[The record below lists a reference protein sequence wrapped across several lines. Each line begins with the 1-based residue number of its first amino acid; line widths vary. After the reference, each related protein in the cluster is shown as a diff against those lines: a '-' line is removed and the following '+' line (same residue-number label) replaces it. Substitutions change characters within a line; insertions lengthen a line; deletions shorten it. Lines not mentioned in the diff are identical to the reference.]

1 MNILNIYKK
10 KLRIQ
15 FNYFIGKNSI
25 LSMLFSLK
33 TLLSIQAK
41 GENNLQ
47 YSEPINALRFLS
59 ADAVQKANSGHPGMP
74 MGMAEIATALWS
86 KHLKH
91 NPLNPTWFDR
101 DRFVLSNGHGS
112 MLLYSLLHLTGYK
125 LSIEDIKDF
134 RQLKSKTPG
143 HPEYDI
149 NIGVETTTGPLGQ
162 GIANAVGMAIS
173 EKMLAAQFNKDDIK
187 PIDHYTY
194 VFLGDGCLMEGISHE
209 ACSFAGTHELGK
221 LICFYDQNG
230 ISIDG
235 EIDNWFTDDSVKRF
249 ESYGWQTICVDGHN
263 VEEISE
269 AISKAKEEPKKPSMI
284 FCKTTIGF
292 GSPNKSGTAD
302 VHGAPLGDEEIEK
315 TREALGWQYTAFEI
329 PKDVYDFWDS
339 KKSGAEKNATWENSI
354 KSYKD
359 KYPNDSLEL
368 ERRIKGDMPA
378 KFEQNFL
385 DFLNDCNTN
394 NLPMATR
401 KASKACL
408 DFFVKEMPELV
419 GGSADLTPSNNT
431 FSASSTT
438 FSSENPSGN
447 HINYGVREFGMSAI
461 MNGMVLHGGI
471 KPYGA
476 TFLVFT
482 DYARNAVRLSA
493 LMGLPNIFVYTHDS
507 VALGED
513 GPTHQPIEH
522 MVTLRS
528 TPNMDS
534 WRPADLVETAVAW
547 KNAISSLSTPTC
559 LIFSRQGT
567 SAIERTP
574 EQLSSIENGG
584 YLLEEHEDPNITIVA
599 SGSEVQ
605 LAIDA
610 AQELKNESINANVV
624 SMPSLDVF
632 LKQSNEIQNKI
643 INPNKPVLVV
653 ECAHPNSWYKILN
666 RSDKVI
672 GIETFGESAPGSE
685 LLEHFGFNK
694 DNVIQT
700 AKSLVND

>member
-1 MNILNIYKK
+1 MLEIYKK
-10 KLRIQ
+10 RLLIQ
-15 FNYFIGKNSI
+15 FNYFIRKNSI

-47 YSEPINALRFLS
+47 HSEPINALRFLS

-86 KHLKH
+86 RHLKH

-125 LSIEDIKDF
+125 ISIEDIKDF

-194 VFLGDGCLMEGISHE
+194 VFLGDGCLMEGVSHE

-235 EIDNWFTDDSVKRF
+235 EIDNWFTDDSIKRF

-269 AISKAKEEPKKPSMI
+269 AISKAKEESKKPSMI

-315 TREALGWQYTAFEI
+315 TREALGWQYPAFEI
-329 PKDVYDFWDS
+329 PKDVYGFWDS
-339 KKSGAEKNATWENSI
+339 KKSGAEKNATWDNSI
-354 KSYKD
+354 KNYKD

-368 ERRIKGDMPA
+368 ERRIKREMPA

-394 NLPMATR
+394 NSPMATR

-528 TPNMDS
+528 TPNMNS
-534 WRPADLVETAVAW
+534 WRPADLVETAIAW
-547 KNAISSLSTPTC
+547 KNAISSLTTPTC

-672 GIETFGESAPGSE
+672 GIETFGESASGSE

>member
-1 MNILNIYKK
+1 
-10 KLRIQ
+10 
-15 FNYFIGKNSI
+15 
-25 LSMLFSLK
+25 MLLTTK
-33 TLLSIQAK
+33 ILLSFLKQT
-41 GENNLQ
+41 GEINLHP
-47 YSEPINALRFLS
+47 SDPTNALRFLS
-59 ADAVQKANSGHPGMP
+59 IDAVQKANSGHPGMP
-74 MGMAEIATALWS
+74 MGMAEIATSLWS
-86 KHLKH
+86 NHLKH
-91 NPLNPTWFDR
+91 NPSNPNWFNR

-125 LSIEDIKDF
+125 LSINDLKDF

-149 NIGVETTTGPLGQ
+149 DIGVETTTGPLGQ

-173 EKMLAAQFNKDDIK
+173 EKILAAEFNHEDLD
-187 PIDHYTY
+187 PIDHFTY
-194 VFLGDGCLMEGISHE
+194 AFLGDGCLMEGISHE
-209 ACSFAGTHELGK
+209 ACSFAATHNLGK

-235 EIDNWFTDDSVKRF
+235 EIENWFTDDSVKRF
-249 ESYGWQTICVDGHN
+249 ESYGWHTICVDGHN
-263 VEEISE
+263 ITEIDE
-269 AISKAKEEPKKPSMI
+269 AISQAKEKSDKPSMI

-315 TREALGWQYTAFEI
+315 TREALNWQYPAFEI
-329 PKDVYDFWDS
+329 PKEIYDFWDA
-339 KKSGAEKNATWENSI
+339 KDKGAEINSDWDNLIKNYEE
-354 KSYKD
+354 
-359 KYPNDSLEL
+359 KYPEQAKEL
-368 ERRIKGDMPA
+368 NRRIKGEAPEN
-378 KFEQNFL
+378 FEESFNE
-385 DFLNDCNTN
+385 FLNNCDSN
-394 NLPMATR
+394 NSSMATR

-431 FSASSTT
+431 FSESSST
-438 FSSENPSGN
+438 FSNENPKGN

-522 MVTLRS
+522 LVTLRS
-528 TPNMDS
+528 TPNLNN
-534 WRPADLVETAVAW
+534 WRPADLVETSVAW
-547 KNAISSLSTPTC
+547 KDAVTSTKTPTC

-567 SAIERTP
+567 SAITRSQD
-574 EQLSSIENGG
+574 QLNAIKKGG
-584 YLLEEHEDPNITIVA
+584 YLLDQSDNPDMTIIA

-605 LAIDA
+605 LALDA
-610 AQELKNESINANVV
+610 AKQLKSDSKNINVV
-624 SMPSLDVF
+624 SMPSLDIF
-632 LKQSNEIQNKI
+632 LQQSEEYQRSI
-643 INPNKPVLVV
+643 INPDKPVLVV
-653 ECAHPNSWYKILN
+653 ECSHPNSWYKILN
-666 RSDKVI
+666 RNDKVI

-685 LLEHFGFNK
+685 LLEHFGFTEE
-694 DNVIQT
+694 NVIKT
-700 AKSLVND
+700 VKSLLND

>member
-1 MNILNIYKK
+1 
-10 KLRIQ
+10 
-15 FNYFIGKNSI
+15 
-25 LSMLFSLK
+25 MLLTTK
-33 TLLSIQAK
+33 ILLSFLKQT
-41 GENNLQ
+41 GEINLHP
-47 YSEPINALRFLS
+47 SDPTNALRFLS
-59 ADAVQKANSGHPGMP
+59 IDAVQKAKSGHPGMP
-74 MGMAEIATALWS
+74 MGMAEIATSLWS
-86 KHLKH
+86 NHLKH
-91 NPLNPTWFDR
+91 NPSNPNWFNR

-125 LSIEDIKDF
+125 LSINDLKDF

-149 NIGVETTTGPLGQ
+149 DIGVETTTGPLGQ

-173 EKMLAAQFNKDDIK
+173 EKILAAEFNHEDLD
-187 PIDHYTY
+187 PIDHFTY
-194 VFLGDGCLMEGISHE
+194 AFLGDGCLMEGISHE
-209 ACSFAGTHELGK
+209 VCSFAATHNLGK

-235 EIDNWFTDDSVKRF
+235 EIENWFTDDSVKRF
-249 ESYGWQTICVDGHN
+249 ESYGWHTICVDGHN
-263 VEEISE
+263 ISEIDE
-269 AISKAKEEPKKPSMI
+269 AISQAKEKSDKPSMI
-284 FCKTTIGF
+284 FCRTTIGF

-315 TREALGWQYTAFEI
+315 TREALNWQYPAFEI
-329 PKDVYDFWDS
+329 PKEIYDFWD
-339 KKSGAEKNATWENSI
+339 A
-354 KSYKD
+354 KD
-359 KYPNDSLEL
+359 KGSDINSDWDKLIKNYEEKYPEQAKEL
-368 ERRIKGDMPA
+368 HRRIKGEAPEN
-378 KFEQNFL
+378 FEESFNE
-385 DFLNDCNTN
+385 FLNNCDSN
-394 NLPMATR
+394 NSSMATR

-431 FSASSTT
+431 FSESSST
-438 FSSENPSGN
+438 FSNENPKGN

-522 MVTLRS
+522 LVTLRS
-528 TPNMDS
+528 TPNLNN
-534 WRPADLVETAVAW
+534 WRPADLVETSVAW
-547 KNAISSLSTPTC
+547 KDAVTSTNTPTC

-567 SAIERTP
+567 SAITRSQD
-574 EQLSSIENGG
+574 QLNAIKKGG
-584 YLLEEHEDPNITIVA
+584 YLLDQSENPDMTIIA

-605 LAIDA
+605 LALDA
-610 AQELKNESINANVV
+610 AKQLKNDSKNINVV
-624 SMPSLDVF
+624 SMPSLDIF
-632 LKQSNEIQNKI
+632 LQQSEEYQRSI
-643 INPNKPVLVV
+643 INPDKPVLVV
-653 ECAHPNSWYKILN
+653 ECSHPNSWYKILN
-666 RSDKVI
+666 RNDKVI
-672 GIETFGESAPGSE
+672 GIETFGESAPGNE
-685 LLEHFGFNK
+685 LLEHFGFTEG
-694 DNVIQT
+694 NVIKT
-700 AKSLVND
+700 AKSLLND

>member
-1 MNILNIYKK
+1 
-10 KLRIQ
+10 
-15 FNYFIGKNSI
+15 
-25 LSMLFSLK
+25 MLLTTK
-33 TLLSIQAK
+33 ILLSFLKQT
-41 GENNLQ
+41 GEINLHP
-47 YSEPINALRFLS
+47 SDPTNALRFLS
-59 ADAVQKANSGHPGMP
+59 IDAVQKANSGHPGMP
-74 MGMAEIATALWS
+74 MGMAEIATSLWS
-86 KHLKH
+86 NHLKH
-91 NPLNPTWFDR
+91 NPSNPNWFNR

-125 LSIEDIKDF
+125 LSINDLKDF

-149 NIGVETTTGPLGQ
+149 DIGVETTTGPLGQ
-162 GIANAVGMAIS
+162 GIANAVGIAIS
-173 EKMLAAQFNKDDIK
+173 EKILAAEFNHEDLD
-187 PIDHYTY
+187 PIDHFTY
-194 VFLGDGCLMEGISHE
+194 AFLGDGCLMEGISHE
-209 ACSFAGTHELGK
+209 ACSFAATHNLGK

-235 EIDNWFTDDSVKRF
+235 EIENWFTDDSVKRF
-249 ESYGWQTICVDGHN
+249 ESYGWHTICVDGHN
-263 VEEISE
+263 IKEIDE
-269 AISKAKEEPKKPSMI
+269 AISQAKEKSDKPSMI

-315 TREALGWQYTAFEI
+315 TREALNWQYPAFEI
-329 PKDVYDFWDS
+329 PKEIYDFWD
-339 KKSGAEKNATWENSI
+339 A
-354 KSYKD
+354 KD
-359 KYPNDSLEL
+359 KGADINSDWDNLIKNYEEKYPEQAKEL
-368 ERRIKGDMPA
+368 NRRIKGEAPEN
-378 KFEQNFL
+378 FEESFNE
-385 DFLNDCNTN
+385 FLNNCDSN
-394 NLPMATR
+394 NSSMATR

-431 FSASSTT
+431 FSESSST
-438 FSSENPSGN
+438 FSNENPKGN

-522 MVTLRS
+522 LVTLRS
-528 TPNMDS
+528 TPNLNN
-534 WRPADLVETAVAW
+534 WRPADLVETSVAW
-547 KNAISSLSTPTC
+547 KDAVTSTKTPTC

-567 SAIERTP
+567 SAITRSQD
-574 EQLSSIENGG
+574 QLNAIKKGG
-584 YLLEEHEDPNITIVA
+584 YLLDQSDNPDMTIIA

-605 LAIDA
+605 LALDA
-610 AQELKNESINANVV
+610 AKQLKSESKNINVV
-624 SMPSLDVF
+624 SMPSLDIF
-632 LKQSNEIQNKI
+632 LQQSEEYQRSI
-643 INPNKPVLVV
+643 INPDKPVLVV
-653 ECAHPNSWYKILN
+653 ECSHPNSWYKILN
-666 RSDKVI
+666 RNDKVI

-685 LLEHFGFNK
+685 LLEHFGFTEE
-694 DNVIQT
+694 NVIKT
-700 AKSLVND
+700 VKSLLND